1 MLTLRTDVQA
11 LIFCQGEPPIS
22 QSYILP
28 GSGPASPVKRQRK
41 LAIQTQDCF
50 MTTSVMPLTVLQLYN
65 HDPITIISV
74 TSCIL
79 SRLDQN
85 LAEKNRV
92 HAKSFGSG
100 KVVKPLCFK
109 VCRKTHRK
117 NGLTMTLI
125 ITTDDHSITILLFY
139 N

>member
-92 HAKSFGSG
+92 HAKSFG
-100 KVVKPLCFK
+100 
-109 VCRKTHRK
+109 
-117 NGLTMTLI
+117 
-125 ITTDDHSITILLFY
+125 
-139 N
+139 